1 MFSNKV
7 LKILL
12 AFLGLVV
19 LVTAGFG
26 SGYWYRGRIPPREIE
41 TKQETSGNNCAKPL
55 LAPDTSQWKIYRNEE
70 LGFEIKYPDELSI
83 IKPLDYSQQIK
94 EYFSEYTRK
103 CESGE
108 IEGCGGGPLPR
119 YMFKF
124 QTFYQEKLK
133 STDKSPFIEPDEFS
147 ISVYDTNAVL
157 GQGETLTGR
166 TGIRWA
172 RDKVYMGGLAEKSQ
186 ASYTAEAPDG
196 FTYMINFAFKYSP
209 EEYLALTDAIVSTFK
224 FLK

>member
-1 MFSNKV
+1 MFSNKI

-26 SGYWYRGRIPPREIE
+26 SGYWYRGKLVKPESKPTVESRGDCI
-41 TKQETSGNNCAKPL
+41 KPL
-55 LAPDTSQWKIYRNEE
+55 SAPDTSNWKTYRNEE

-83 IKPLDYSQQIK
+83 IKPLDYSRQIK

-108 IEGCGGGPLPR
+108 IEGCGGGPLPI

-124 QTFYQEKLK
+124 QTFYQEKLR
-133 STDKSPFIEPDEFS
+133 STNESPFIEPDEFS
-147 ISVYDTNAVL
+147 ISIYDTDAVL
-157 GQGETLTGR
+157 GQGQTLIGQS
-166 TGIRWA
+166 GIQWTK
-172 RDKVYMGGLAEKSQ
+172 DQVYMGGLAEKSQ
-186 ASYTAEAPDG
+186 VSYTAKAPDG
-196 FTYMINFAFKYSP
+196 LTYMINFAFKYSP
-209 EEYLALTDAIVSTFK
+209 EEYLALTNATVSTFS